1 MKFPWKRGGG
11 ADDEDQVSKLLYI
24 IKNIYFLRFSKEK
37 VRASHGR
44 NAVWLFCKKIPLF
57 KKKSQNF
64 ALKHLPQLYP
74 EEPVSASDYYHH
86 PTAGMTPQEKKQWE
100 RENKKAQKK
109 KKKKGEEHG
118 GGHPLAMDEERRLFP
133 EIHEYR
139 KEKSELVVFLK

>member
-1 MKFPWKRGGG
+1 MRTRSASCYTFK
-11 ADDEDQVSKLLYI
+11 
-24 IKNIYFLRFSKEK
+24 KNIFLRFSKEK
-37 VRASHGR
+37 VCVSHGR
-44 NAVWLFCKKIPLF
+44 KAIWLFCKNSLSSR
-57 KKKSQNF
+57 KKCQNF

-139 KEKSELVVFLK
+139 KEKSELVVFFK